1 MNENEINVVRS
12 LASNKDFRYLI
23 ELLDRDLWGRYP
35 KTQGKYD
42 VLNIIPDECEVVI
55 AYEKEK
61 AIGCACLRTIEND
74 IDKIEL
80 KRMFVSN
87 EYRSRGV
94 GRKII
99 SELEKIALE
108 KGKKAIILSTGI
120 NQAEAVHLYEKCGY
134 EKTELFGKYIGMDDS
149 ICMKKVIK
157 N

>member
-35 KTQGKYD
+35 KTKGKYD

-55 AYEKEK
+55 AYEKDK
-61 AIGCACLRTIEND
+61 AIGCACLRNIEND
-74 IDKIEL
+74 INKIEL

-99 SELEKIALE
+99 NELEKIALE
-108 KGKKAIILSTGI
+108 KGKKTIILSTGI

-134 EKTELFGKYIGMDDS
+134 KKTKLFGKYIGMDDS

-157 N
+157 E